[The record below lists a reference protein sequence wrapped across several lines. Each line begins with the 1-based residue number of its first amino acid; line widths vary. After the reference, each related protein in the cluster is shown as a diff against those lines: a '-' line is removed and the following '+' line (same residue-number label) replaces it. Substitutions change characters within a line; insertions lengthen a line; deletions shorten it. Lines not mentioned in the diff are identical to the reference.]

1 MIFLPFLRPAT
12 GCAGYLVGCGGQGIA
27 AAVDPRAEDV
37 DAYAAAAEAK
47 GMQIRYVVD
56 THVQADH
63 RSGGRLLAEKTGA
76 LYALHRSAPVAFPFH
91 PLEDGQVLE
100 LGNVVLRVLHTP
112 GHTPDS
118 ICLLV
123 TDRRR
128 GDEPWFVLTG
138 DTLFSGAVGRPDL
151 PGDATASAMLLHASL
166 QRLLALPDTIEV
178 YPAHF
183 AGSACGAG
191 MNGKPMS
198 TIGFERRHS
207 PLLALDQATFV
218 ASVTAGIP
226 PRPAE
231 MEEVVRFNQGTPA

>member
-1 MIFLPFLRPAT
+1 MIFHSFLHPAT
-12 GCAGYLVGCGGQGIA
+12 GCAGYLVGCGGQGVA
-27 AAVDPRAEDV
+27 AAIDPRVEDIG
-37 DAYAAAAEAK
+37 AYAAAAAAR
-47 GMQIRYVVD
+47 GMQIRFVVD

-76 LYALHRSAPVAFPFH
+76 RYALHHSAAVRFSFE
-91 PLEDGQVLE
+91 PLGDGQVLE
-100 LGNVVLRVLHTP
+100 LGNVLLRVLHTP
-112 GHTPDS
+112 GHTPES
-118 ICLLV
+118 VCLLV

-151 PGDATASAMLLHASL
+151 PGDAAASAGLLHASL
-166 QRLLALPDTIEV
+166 ERLLALPDTVEV

-191 MNGKPMS
+191 LNGKPMS

-207 PLLALDQATFV
+207 PLLALDRSAFV
-218 ASVTAGIP
+218 ARVTADIP
-226 PRPAE
+226 ERPAA
-231 MEEVVRFNQGTPA
+231 MEQVIRFNLGDPA